1 VVGSRAPHRGS
12 TTDNRPI
19 DPRYRGAYLRTHEFQ
34 EDIDRMVTEMTRQ
47 VGAHEMTF
55 QAGKLA
61 KLADGAVVVTYGQTQ
76 VLATC
81 VRSKPREGIDFFPL
95 TIDVEERAYAAGKI
109 PGSFFR
115 REGRPG
121 ETAILTA
128 RLIDRPLRPTFKE
141 GFRDEVQVVV
151 TVLSVDMANPYDIPA
166 MNAAACAV
174 GLAGLPF
181 DGPVAAVRL
190 GLIHGEW
197 VVNPTFQEVEDATFD
212 IVVAGSKNPEGGVDV
227 LMIEGEAPENTWPL
241 LADGGDAVA
250 PTEQVVAEGL
260 EVAKREIAQLI
271 AFQDEFVSAHGV
283 SEMEWEPTPS
293 YGDDIWQPL
302 YEAFAG
308 KLEAAIAP
316 DKQERDAAFDAVK
329 EEAKDVLAE
338 RLGEEAFA
346 ERGQEFSA
354 AWKSLQKKV
363 MRRRVVEQGVRLD
376 GRGVKDIRPLSAEV
390 GMVPRAHGS
399 ALFSRGDTQ
408 VLNITTLGML
418 RMTQMIDTLDP
429 EDSKRYMHHY
439 NFPPYSTG
447 ETGRVGS
454 PRRREIGH
462 GALAERALIP
472 VVPSEE
478 EFPYALRLV
487 SDVMAS
493 NGSTSMA
500 SVCGS
505 TLSLMDA
512 GVPIKA
518 PVAGI
523 AMGMIADAGTFVT
536 LTDILGAED
545 ALGDMDFKVAGT
557 EEFVT
562 AIQLDMKVSGMPA
575 EVLAGA
581 LQQAKEARL
590 KILDVMLAAIP
601 EPRSAVSE
609 KAPRIITI
617 QIPVDKIGEV
627 IGPKGKKINEIIAL
641 TGADINIEDDGTVF
655 IGSHESEGADEAARM
670 IDEIANPRPV
680 LVGETYEGRVVKTTT
695 FGAFVNL
702 VPGRDGLVHISKLG
716 RGKRLSSVEE
726 AVKEGDALTVL
737 VEDIDPQGKISLKP
751 VGSEWE
757 VPEGQEVE
765 TGGERPRRDGGD
777 RPRRDRDRD
786 RHGKRF
792 RDGGGSGSGASGA
805 SGGSGGDAPAGS

>member
-1 VVGSRAPHRGS
+1 
-12 TTDNRPI
+12 
-19 DPRYRGAYLRTHEFQ
+19 
-34 EDIDRMVTEMTRQ
+34 MVTTMSRQ

-55 QAGKLA
+55 EAGKLA
-61 KLADGAVVVTYGQTQ
+61 KLADGSVVVTYGQTQ

-95 TIDVEERAYAAGKI
+95 TIDVEERMYAAGKI

-128 RLIDRPLRPTFKE
+128 RLIDRPLRPTFRE
-141 GFRDEVQVVV
+141 GFRDEVQVVC
-151 TVLSVDMANPYDIPA
+151 TVLSVDLSNPYDIPA

-190 GLIHGEW
+190 GLIGGQW
-197 VVNPTFQEVEDATFD
+197 VVNPTFQEVEEATFD
-212 IVVAGSKNPEGGVDV
+212 VVVAGGKNREGGVDI
-227 LMIEGEAPENTWPL
+227 LMIEGEAPDVTWPL
-241 LADGGDAVA
+241 LGATEGGAVA
-250 PTEQVVAEGL
+250 PTEEVVAQGL
-260 EVAKREIAQLI
+260 EVAKAQIAVLV
-271 AFQDEFVSAHGV
+271 AFQEEFIAAHGV
-283 SEMEWEPTPS
+283 TPMEFTPTPL
-293 YGDDIWQPL
+293 YGRDIWDEL
-302 YEAFAG
+302 DANFAG
-308 KLEAAIAP
+308 KLEAAIVP
-316 DKQERDAAFDAVK
+316 DRQTRDAAFDAVK
-329 EEAKDVLAE
+329 EEARLHLE
-338 RLGEEAFA
+338 TTLGESFDGRA
-346 ERGQEFSA
+346 QEFSA

-363 MRRRVVEQGVRLD
+363 MRRRVIEQGVRLD
-376 GRGVKDIRPLSAEV
+376 GRGPEDIRPLRAEV
-390 GMVPRAHGS
+390 GLVPRAHGS
-399 ALFSRGDTQ
+399 GLFERGDTQ

-429 EDSKRYMHHY
+429 EDTKRYMHHY

-472 VVPSEE
+472 VIPTEE

-487 SDVMAS
+487 SDVLGS

-523 AMGMIADAGTFVT
+523 AMGMIADAGRFVT

-557 EEFVT
+557 SEFVT

-581 LQQAKEARL
+581 LEQAKQARL
-590 KILDVMLAAIP
+590 QILDVMLAAIP
-601 EPRSAVSE
+601 APRDAVSE

-617 QIPVDKIGEV
+617 HIPVDKIGEV
-627 IGPKGKKINEIIAL
+627 IGPKGKKINEIIAM

-655 IGSHESEGADEAARM
+655 IGSHEAEGADEAARM
-670 IDEIANPRPV
+670 IEEIANPRPV
-680 LVGETYEGRVVKTTT
+680 LVGETYEGTVVKTTT

-716 RGKRLSSVEE
+716 RGKRLASVEE
-726 AVKEGDALTVL
+726 AVKEGDRLTVL
-737 VEDIDPQGKISLKP
+737 VEDVDPQGKISLKP
-751 VGSEWE
+751 VGPEWE
-757 VPEGQEVE
+757 VPEGQVDE
-765 TGGERPRRDGGD
+765 TAERQGRAGDRGSRGDRGNRGDRHGRRFRDGAEPRRDG
-777 RPRRDRDRD
+777 
-786 RHGKRF
+786 
-792 RDGGGSGSGASGA
+792 
-805 SGGSGGDAPAGS
+805 

>member
-1 VVGSRAPHRGS
+1 
-12 TTDNRPI
+12 
-19 DPRYRGAYLRTHEFQ
+19 
-34 EDIDRMVTEMTRQ
+34 MVTEMTRP
-47 VGAHEMTF
+47 VGARDLTMQT
-55 QAGKLA
+55 GKLA

-151 TVLSVDMANPYDIPA
+151 TVLSVDMENPYDIPA

-181 DGPVAAVRL
+181 NGPVASVRL
-190 GLIHGEW
+190 GLINGDW
-197 VVNPTFQEVEDATFD
+197 VINPTYQEVEDATFD
-212 IVVAGSKNPEGGVDV
+212 IVVAGSKGRAGGVDI
-227 LMIEGEAPENTWPL
+227 LMIEGEAPVHTWPL
-241 LADGGDAVA
+241 LADGALA
-250 PTEQVVAEGL
+250 PTEEVVAQGL
-260 EVAKREIAQLI
+260 DVAKAEIEKII
-271 AFQDEFVSAHGV
+271 AFQEELIAAHGV
-283 SEMEWEPTPS
+283 TPMEWEPTPL
-293 YGDDIWQPL
+293 YGADLWDEL
-302 YEAFAG
+302 YANFAG
-308 KLEAAIAP
+308 KLEAAIVP
-316 DKQERDAAFDAVK
+316 DGQARD
-329 EEAKDVLAE
+329 
-338 RLGEEAFA
+338 EAFA
-346 ERGQEFSA
+346 AVKDEAKLHLETVMGEAFEDRRDEFGA

-363 MRRRVVEQGVRLD
+363 MRRRVIDQGIRLD
-376 GRGVKDIRPLSAEV
+376 GRGVADIRPLSAEV
-390 GMVPRAHGS
+390 GVLPRAHGS

-408 VLNITTLGML
+408 VLNVTTLGML

-429 EDSKRYMHHY
+429 EDTKRYMHHY

-462 GALAERALIP
+462 GALAERALLP

-478 EFPYALRLV
+478 DFPYALRLV
-487 SDVMAS
+487 SDVMSS

-505 TLSLMDA
+505 TLSMMDA
-512 GVPIKA
+512 GVPLKA

-523 AMGMIADAGTFVT
+523 AMGMIAEDGAYVT

-562 AIQLDMKVSGMPA
+562 AIQLDMKVAGMPA
-575 EVLAGA
+575 DVLIGA
-581 LQQAKEARL
+581 LQQAKDARL
-590 KILDVMLAAIP
+590 KILDVMLNTIP
-601 EPRSAVSE
+601 EPRGEVNAN
-609 KAPRIITI
+609 APRIITI

-627 IGPKGKKINEIIAL
+627 IGPKGKKINEIIAM

-655 IGSHESEGADEAARM
+655 IGSTEGDGADEAARM

-726 AVKEGDALTVL
+726 AIKEGEMINVL

-751 VGSEWE
+751 IGSEWDA
-757 VPEGQEVE
+757 PEGAEPSGGSG
-765 TGGERPRRDGGD
+765 GGERRDRGGD
-777 RPRRDRDRD
+777 RGARTERGDRAQQRS
-786 RHGKRF
+786 GKRF
-792 RDGGGSGSGASGA
+792 RDREPGETTPSERTDS
-805 SGGSGGDAPAGS
+805 

>member
-1 VVGSRAPHRGS
+1 
-12 TTDNRPI
+12 
-19 DPRYRGAYLRTHEFQ
+19 
-34 EDIDRMVTEMTRQ
+34 MVTTMSRQIGALDMTL
-47 VGAHEMTF
+47 E
-55 QAGKLA
+55 AGKLA

-81 VRSKPREGIDFFPL
+81 VSSNPREGIDFFPL
-95 TIDVEERAYAAGKI
+95 TIDVEERMYAAGKI

-128 RLIDRPLRPTFKE
+128 RLIDRPLRPTFKD
-141 GFRDEVQVVV
+141 GYRDEVQVVC
-151 TVLSVDMANPYDIPA
+151 TILSVDGANPYDVPA

-174 GLAGLPF
+174 SLAGLPF
-181 DGPVAAVRL
+181 DGPVGSVRL
-190 GLIHGEW
+190 GLIGGDW
-197 VVNPTFQEVEDATFD
+197 VVNPTFQEADEATFD
-212 IVVAGSKNPEGGVDV
+212 IVVAGSKNAEGGVDI
-227 LMIEGEAPENTWPL
+227 LMMEGEAPETTWPL
-241 LADGGDAVA
+241 LAQAEGAVA
-250 PTEQVVAEGL
+250 PTEEIIARGL
-260 EVAKREIAQLI
+260 EVAKAEIAKVI
-271 AFQDEFVSAHGV
+271 AFQAEFIAAHGV
-283 SEMEWEPTPS
+283 TPKEFTPTPL
-293 YGDDIWQPL
+293 YGQDIWDEL
-302 YEAFAG
+302 WTNFAG
-308 KLEAAIAP
+308 KLEAAIVP
-316 DKQERDAAFDAVK
+316 DRQAREDAFAAVK
-329 EEAKDVLAE
+329 EEAKTHLAGT
-338 RLGEEAFA
+338 LGEGFES
-346 ERGQEFSA
+346 RGQEFSA

-376 GRGVKDIRPLSAEV
+376 GRGPTDIRPLKAEV
-390 GMVPRAHGS
+390 GLVPRAHGS
-399 ALFSRGDTQ
+399 ALFERGDTQ
-408 VLNITTLGML
+408 ALNVTTLGML
-418 RMTQMIDTLDP
+418 RMTQMIDTLDL

-472 VVPSEE
+472 VVPNEE

-487 SDVMAS
+487 SDVLSS

-523 AMGMIADAGTFVT
+523 AMGMIADEGRFVT

-557 EEFVT
+557 SEIVT

-575 EVLAGA
+575 DVLAGA

-590 KILDVMLAAIP
+590 KVLDVMLAALP
-601 EPRSAVSE
+601 GPRDEVSE

-617 QIPVDKIGEV
+617 HIPVDKIGEV
-627 IGPKGKKINEIIAL
+627 IGPKGKKINEIIAM

-655 IGSHESEGADEAARM
+655 IGSHDSTGADEAARM
-670 IDEIANPRPV
+670 IEEIANPRPV
-680 LVGETYEGRVVKTTT
+680 LVGETYEGKVVKTTT

-716 RGKRLSSVEE
+716 KGKRLASVEE
-726 AVKEGDALTVL
+726 AVHEGDAITVL
-737 VEDIDPQGKISLKP
+737 VEDVDAQGKISLKP
-751 VGSEWE
+751 VGPEWE
-757 VPEGQEVE
+757 VPEGQEAPAGG
-765 TGGERPRRDGGD
+765 GGERRGGGGGGGD
-777 RPRRDRDRD
+777 RSRDRGPRTD

-792 RDGGGSGSGASGA
+792 RDRDGGGESRSS
-805 SGGSGGDAPAGS
+805 S